1 MKIASIDIGTNTLL
15 MVIGEQVSPQSDIVP
30 LYDEHSIARLGEGVD
45 KTGQISEEA
54 FERAATIATTYRLLC
69 SHEGIHRI
77 EAVATSAVRDA
88 ANGEDICK
96 RLSAILGTTVQT
108 ISGDEEAQFSFIG
121 ASESENKCT
130 VVDIGGGSTEY
141 VTGENKIILQ
151 RMSLQIGAVRLHE
164 RYLKSLPPS
173 EETVANAREEIRRH
187 LAHLPQGKT
196 KGEDTFTDRGFQTGD
211 RGLQTGEIVGVGG
224 TFTTLAAIDLNLPV
238 FDSTRVHN
246 HILSAQAVSRITTY
260 LLSNSLEELLKNPAI
275 HPKRAD
281 ILPAGALIL
290 EETLRFF
297 AADSCKAS
305 TKGLRYGVLY
315 DAFQRLHS

>member
-69 SHEGIHRI
+69 SREEVRHI

-108 ISGDEEAQFSFIG
+108 ISGDEEARFSFIG
-121 ASESENKCT
+121 TSESEKKCT

-141 VTGENKIILQ
+141 VTGENKVILQ

-173 EETVANAREEIRRH
+173 EEAVANAREEIRRH

-196 KGEDTFTDRGFQTGD
+196 KGEDTFTD

-238 FDSTRVHN
+238 FDSARVHN

-281 ILPAGALIL
+281 ILPAGTLIL